1 VVTGSE
7 RKRTHG
13 RALAP
18 GIYGT
23 IICGSVLVAVDP
35 TGSIGHVVV
44 VVVVTVLVY
53 WLAERYSELL
63 AARMRGQR
71 VTRAQLRSTLR
82 TGWPMVQASYT
93 PLLVLI
99 GAGLLGADTAT
110 AIPAAVFYT
119 TALLFVLGW
128 LAGRRGGQSGW
139 GLAGTVTFVGGLGI
153 LMVILKL
160 ALH

>member
-1 VVTGSE
+1 VVTGNE
-7 RKRTHG
+7 GKRTHR

-23 IICGSVLVAVDP
+23 IICGSVMVAVDP
-35 TGSIGHVVV
+35 TGSIGHVVA
-44 VVVVTVLVY
+44 VVVVTVLIY

-63 AARMRGQR
+63 ARRMRGER
-71 VTRAQLRSTLR
+71 VSATELRSTLR

-93 PLLVLI
+93 PLLVPI

-110 AIPAAVFYT
+110 AVSAAVFYT

-139 GLAGTVTFVGGLGI
+139 GLVGTETFIGGLGI
-153 LMVILKL
+153 VMVILKL